1 LPSTL
6 TLQHIVDVIRTAKG
20 MKSLVGVGGIVNQP
34 ALELCNNTLQ
44 RLVSNPYNW
53 KFNKYSILP
62 FTTIAY
68 QQDYLISGCNAF
80 CKGRYAVHLN
90 AVNSTNGPGLTESGT
105 TVTALFND
113 FAPNGLQSGTSP
125 NVGDTVIIAGAAQ
138 AGYNITA
145 TITAIPTP
153 TSFQYTAVAGLAIDG
168 GQGIQNPGISWLEH
182 VSLTDFQSSSTVIP
196 VHDGEIAASLFM
208 ESIQQPP
215 FKFANQIEKMFT
227 GSNMTVVTPLIRAWP
242 VPSSQIWGVYLFYQG
257 KAPLKTDLSQ
267 TWSPF
272 PDELSYCLT
281 SNLKAEA
288 LDWWEDPRS
297 VNALLKGQQDIL
309 KALGVKDQEPR
320 GEAMFPDLPILRG
333 G

>member
-1 LPSTL
+1 
-6 TLQHIVDVIRTAKG
+6 
-20 MKSLVGVGGIVNQP
+20 MKALVNVGGIPNQP

-44 RLVSNPYNW
+44 RLLSAPYAW
-53 KFNKYSILP
+53 RFNKYSILP

-68 QQDYLISGCNAF
+68 QQDYLVSGCNAF

-90 AVNSTNGPGLTESGT
+90 AVNSTNGAGLTESGT

-113 FAPNGLQSGTSP
+113 FAPTGLLSGTSP
-125 NVGDTVIIAGAAQ
+125 NVGDTIIINGAAQ
-138 AGYNITA
+138 SGYNITA

-153 TSFQYTAVAGLAIDG
+153 TSFQFQAVAGLASDG
-168 GQGIQNPGISWLEH
+168 GQGINNPGISWLEH

-227 GSNMTVVTPLIRAWP
+227 GNNMTVVTPLIRAWP

-267 TWSPF
+267 TWAPF

-281 SNLKAEA
+281 SNLRAEA
-288 LDWWEDPRS
+288 LDWWEDPRA

-309 KALGVKDQEPR
+309 RALGTKDQEPR
-320 GEAMFPDLPILRG
+320 SEAFFPDLPIARG